1 MKRRNGVHSMAAMLL
16 AGCTFSAAQAVAEPG
31 WQERRLLAPSAA
43 QQLMERQD
51 RVYIY
56 DGLHEDTVSRALD
69 TQFERVQNMMFVG
82 VRHTTADGEEYADDD
97 CD

>member
-1 MKRRNGVHSMAAMLL
+1 MNTESKSHFIIPLVLL
-16 AGCTFSAAQAVAEPG
+16 CGLTTQALATQD

-43 QQLMERQD
+43 QQRMEQQD

-56 DGLHEDTVSRALD
+56 DGLHEDTVDQALD
-69 TQFERVQNMMFVG
+69 TQFDRVENMMFVG
-82 VRHTTADGEEYADDD
+82 VRHTTEDGDEYADDD

>member
-1 MKRRNGVHSMAAMLL
+1 MKTSTKSRLTASLVLL
-16 AGCTFSAAQAVAEPG
+16 SGLISQATTAQG

-43 QQLMERQD
+43 QQRMEQQD

-56 DGLHEDTVSRALD
+56 DGLHEDTVDRALD
-69 TQFERVQNMMFVG
+69 TQFERVENMMFVG
-82 VRHTTADGEEYADDD
+82 VRHTTEDGEEYADDD

>member
-1 MKRRNGVHSMAAMLL
+1 MNTKSTSHLIVPLILFFALTTQAL
-16 AGCTFSAAQAVAEPG
+16 ATQD

-43 QQLMERQD
+43 QQRMEQQD

-56 DGLHEDTVSRALD
+56 DGLHEDTVDQALD
-69 TQFERVQNMMFVG
+69 TQFDRVENMMFVG
-82 VRHTTADGEEYADDD
+82 VRHTTEDGDEYADDD

>member
-1 MKRRNGVHSMAAMLL
+1 MQTLSPTRFIIPLVLL
-16 AGCTFSAAQAVAEPG
+16 SGFANPVTAGQG

-43 QQLMERQD
+43 QQRMEEKD

-56 DGLHEDTVSRALD
+56 DGLHEDTVDRALD

-82 VRHTTADGEEYADDD
+82 VRHTTVDGEEYADDD

>member
-1 MKRRNGVHSMAAMLL
+1 MKTPSITRFIIPLVLLSGVANPVT
-16 AGCTFSAAQAVAEPG
+16 AGQG

-43 QQLMERQD
+43 QQRMEQQD

-56 DGLHEDTVSRALD
+56 DGLHEDTVDRALD
-69 TQFERVQNMMFVG
+69 TQFARVQNMMFVG
-82 VRHTTADGEEYADDD
+82 VRHTTVDGEEYADDD

>member
-1 MKRRNGVHSMAAMLL
+1 MNTYFKPLL
-16 AGCTFSAAQAVAEPG
+16 IIPLALLTGFAGQVSATQG

-43 QQLMERQD
+43 QQRMEQRD

-56 DGLHEDTVSRALD
+56 DGLHEDTVDHALD
-69 TQFERVQNMMFVG
+69 TQFERVENMMFVG
-82 VRHTTADGEEYADDD
+82 VRHTTEDGEEYSDDD

>member
-1 MKRRNGVHSMAAMLL
+1 MNISIKSCFTVSLVLL
-16 AGCTFSAAQAVAEPG
+16 GGLISQATIAQG

-43 QQLMERQD
+43 QQRMEQQD

-56 DGLHEDTVSRALD
+56 DGLHEDTVDQALD
-69 TQFERVQNMMFVG
+69 TQFERVENMMFVG
-82 VRHTTADGEEYADDD
+82 VRHTTADGDEYADDD

>member
-1 MKRRNGVHSMAAMLL
+1 MKTSTKSRFTVSLVLL
-16 AGCTFSAAQAVAEPG
+16 GGLISQTSLAQG
-31 WQERRLLAPSAA
+31 WQERQLLAPSAA
-43 QQLMERQD
+43 QQRMEQQD

-56 DGLHEDTVSRALD
+56 DGLHEDTVDRALD
-69 TQFERVQNMMFVG
+69 TQFERVENMMFVG

>member
-1 MKRRNGVHSMAAMLL
+1 MNTKSKSHLIIPLILFFGLTTQAL
-16 AGCTFSAAQAVAEPG
+16 ATQD

-43 QQLMERQD
+43 QQRMELLD

-56 DGLHEDTVSRALD
+56 DGLHEDTVDRALD
-69 TQFERVQNMMFVG
+69 TQFDRVENMMFVG
-82 VRHTTADGEEYADDD
+82 VRHTTEDGDEYADDD